1 MKNALLIFAF
11 LSFYLS
17 SVHASVEIRSNK
29 LTTGDGLANNSI
41 RYMFQDSK
49 GFMWMG
55 TVNGLSY
62 YDGNSFVSIYPDP
75 NLPISLADPRIRNM
89 EEDSNGFLWI
99 ATLSSLYSC
108 YDLKHGR
115 FVDFTGCGE
124 YKQSYSKKIIASDQ
138 SIWLWD
144 NNNGCRRVVYQDG
157 QFSSQAYKK
166 ELELRSLWICYMFRT
181 F

>member
-62 YDGNSFVSIYPDP
+62 YDGNSFVSIYPTLICRFHWP
-75 NLPISLADPRIRNM
+75 THASGIWKKTLTVFYGSPPSL
-89 EEDSNGFLWI
+89 LYI
-99 ATLSSLYSC
+99 AVT
-108 YDLKHGR
+108 
-115 FVDFTGCGE
+115 
-124 YKQSYSKKIIASDQ
+124 I
-138 SIWLWD
+138 
-144 NNNGCRRVVYQDG
+144 
-157 QFSSQAYKK
+157 
-166 ELELRSLWICYMFRT
+166 
-181 F
+181 

>member
-75 NLPISLADPRIRNM
+75 NLPISLAYPRIRNM

-138 SIWLWD
+138 SIWLWITITD
-144 NNNGCRRVVYQDG
+144 SVVSSIRMASSHRRHT
-157 QFSSQAYKK
+157 KK
-166 ELELRSLWICYMFRT
+166 N
-181 F
+181 

>member
-49 GFMWMG
+49 GFMW
-55 TVNGLSY
+55 
-62 YDGNSFVSIYPDP
+62 
-75 NLPISLADPRIRNM
+75 NM

-138 SIWLWD
+138 SVWLWD
-144 NNNGCRRVVYQDG
+144 NNNGCRRIVYQD
-157 QFSSQAYKK
+157 SRRRHTKKNQAIYLLMRYCLSTKAMTVPDM
-166 ELELRSLWICYMFRT
+166 CG
-181 F
+181 

>member
-62 YDGNSFVSIYPDP
+62 YDGNSFVSIYP
-75 NLPISLADPRIRNM
+75 
-89 EEDSNGFLWI
+89 
-99 ATLSSLYSC
+99 TLIC
-108 YDLKHGR
+108 R
-115 FVDFTGCGE
+115 FHWPTRASGIW
-124 YKQSYSKKIIASDQ
+124 KKILTVFYGSPLSLLCIAVT
-138 SIWLWD
+138 I
-144 NNNGCRRVVYQDG
+144 
-157 QFSSQAYKK
+157 
-166 ELELRSLWICYMFRT
+166 
-181 F
+181 

>member
-89 EEDSNGFLWI
+89 EKTLTVFYGLPPSLLYI
-99 ATLSSLYSC
+99 AVT
-108 YDLKHGR
+108 
-115 FVDFTGCGE
+115 
-124 YKQSYSKKIIASDQ
+124 I
-138 SIWLWD
+138 
-144 NNNGCRRVVYQDG
+144 
-157 QFSSQAYKK
+157 
-166 ELELRSLWICYMFRT
+166 
-181 F
+181 